1 MLTKTT
7 VTKTT
12 VTNTID
18 NKGALSPFYIM
29 KGILKKMAY
38 KLHRYNQ
45 KKVASKMKKYE
56 LELTVKG
63 LAKSLNDFM
72 EKGRKS
78 DMTEGFTNFLAK
90 SGYQIERKNKKGKK
104 IKGVSVR
111 VSGLTKD
118 ELIKKIGAY
127 NKLLNELEKGNK
139 RYENLKKMAERYNVS
154 PRLMQKIFEYMHE
167 SAIENYLDSDQI
179 IKTMQMYKGDWE
191 NFSKAEFKKLVDD
204 FINKKAKQQ
213 QEINLDKMFEELKS
227 EQK

>member
-1 MLTKTT
+1 M
-7 VTKTT
+7 
-12 VTNTID
+12 N
-18 NKGALSPFYIM
+18 
-29 KGILKKMAY
+29 
-38 KLHRYNQ
+38 
-45 KKVASKMKKYE
+45 KYE

-78 DMTEGFTNFLAK
+78 DMTEAFKNFLAK

-104 IKGVSVR
+104 TIGVSAR

-139 RYENLKKMAERYNVS
+139 LYENLKEMADRYDVS

-167 SAIENYLDSDQI
+167 SALENYLDSEQI
-179 IKTMQMYKGDWE
+179 IEIMQMYKGEWE
-191 NFSKAEFKKLVDD
+191 NFSKAEFKKIVDD

-213 QEINLDKMFEELKS
+213 QEINLDTMFKELKK
-227 EQK
+227 EQI

>member
-1 MLTKTT
+1 
-7 VTKTT
+7 
-12 VTNTID
+12 
-18 NKGALSPFYIM
+18 
-29 KGILKKMAY
+29 MAY

-45 KKVASKMKKYE
+45 KKVASKMKRYE

-63 LAKSLNDFM
+63 LAKSINDFM

-78 DMTEGFTNFLAK
+78 DMTEGFKNFLAK
-90 SGYQIERKNKKGKK
+90 SGYQIERKNKNGKK

-139 RYENLKKMAERYNVS
+139 RYENLKKMAEYYDVS

-191 NFSKAEFKKLVDD
+191 NFSKAEFKKMVDD

-213 QEINLDKMFEELKS
+213 QEINLDKMFEELKR

>member
-1 MLTKTT
+1 
-7 VTKTT
+7 
-12 VTNTID
+12 
-18 NKGALSPFYIM
+18 
-29 KGILKKMAY
+29 MAY

-45 KKVASKMKKYE
+45 KKVASKMKRYE

-63 LAKSLNDFM
+63 LAKSINDFM

-78 DMTEGFTNFLAK
+78 DMTEGFKNFLAK
-90 SGYQIERKNKKGKK
+90 SGYQIERKNKNGKK

-139 RYENLKKMAERYNVS
+139 RYENLKKMAEYYDVS

-167 SAIENYLDSDQI
+167 SAIEKYLDSEQI

-191 NFSKAEFKKLVDD
+191 NFSKAEFKKMVDD

-213 QEINLDKMFEELKS
+213 QEINLDKMFEELKR

>member
-1 MLTKTT
+1 
-7 VTKTT
+7 
-12 VTNTID
+12 
-18 NKGALSPFYIM
+18 
-29 KGILKKMAY
+29 MAY

-45 KKVASKMKKYE
+45 KKVASKMKRYE

-78 DMTEGFTNFLAK
+78 DMTESFKNFLAK
-90 SGYQIERKNKKGKK
+90 SGYQIERKKKKGKK

-139 RYENLKKMAERYNVS
+139 RYENLKKMAEKFDVS

-167 SAIENYLDSDQI
+167 SAIEKYMGSEQI
-179 IKTMQMYKGDWE
+179 VETLKEYVGEWE

-213 QEINLDKMFEELKS
+213 QEINLDTMFDELKRN
-227 EQK
+227 QK

>member
-1 MLTKTT
+1 
-7 VTKTT
+7 
-12 VTNTID
+12 
-18 NKGALSPFYIM
+18 
-29 KGILKKMAY
+29 MAY

-45 KKVASKMKKYE
+45 KKVASKMKRYE

-78 DMTEGFTNFLAK
+78 DMTESFKNFLAK
-90 SGYQIERKNKKGKK
+90 SDYQIERKNKKGKN
-104 IKGVSVR
+104 IKGVSAR

-139 RYENLKKMAERYNVS
+139 RYENLKKMAERYDVS

-191 NFSKAEFKKLVDD
+191 NFSKAEFKKIVDD

>member
-1 MLTKTT
+1 
-7 VTKTT
+7 
-12 VTNTID
+12 
-18 NKGALSPFYIM
+18 
-29 KGILKKMAY
+29 MAY

-45 KKVASKMKKYE
+45 KKPASKMKKYE

-78 DMTEGFTNFLAK
+78 DMTESFKNFLAK
-90 SGYQIERKNKKGKK
+90 SGYQIERKSKKGKK
-104 IKGVSVR
+104 IKGVSER

-139 RYENLKKMAERYNVS
+139 QYENLKKMAERFEVS
-154 PRLMQKIFEYMHE
+154 PQLMKKIFEYMHE
-167 SAIENYLDSDQI
+167 SAIENYMDSEQI
-179 IKTMQMYKGDWE
+179 IESLRMNVGEWE
-191 NFSKAEFKKLVDD
+191 NFSKAEFKKMVDD

>member
-1 MLTKTT
+1 
-7 VTKTT
+7 
-12 VTNTID
+12 
-18 NKGALSPFYIM
+18 
-29 KGILKKMAY
+29 MAY

-45 KKVASKMKKYE
+45 KKVASKMKRYE

-78 DMTEGFTNFLAK
+78 DMTESFKNFLAK
-90 SGYQIERKNKKGKK
+90 SGYQIERKTKKGKN

-139 RYENLKKMAERYNVS
+139 RYENLKKMAERYDVS

-179 IKTMQMYKGDWE
+179 IETMQMYKGDWE
-191 NFSKAEFKKLVDD
+191 NFSKAEFKKIVDD
-204 FINKKAKQQ
+204 FINKKAKHQ
-213 QEINLDKMFEELKS
+213 QEINLDTMFKELKR

>member
-1 MLTKTT
+1 
-7 VTKTT
+7 
-12 VTNTID
+12 
-18 NKGALSPFYIM
+18 
-29 KGILKKMAY
+29 MAY

-45 KKVASKMKKYE
+45 KKGASKMNKNE
-56 LELTVKG
+56 LEMTLKG

-72 EKGRKS
+72 EKGRKA
-78 DMTEGFTNFLAK
+78 DMTESFKNFLAK
-90 SGYQIERKNKKGKK
+90 SGYQVERKNQKRKK

-111 VSGLTKD
+111 VSGLTKN

-139 RYENLKKMAERYNVS
+139 RFENLKKMAERYDVS

-213 QEINLDKMFEELKS
+213 QEINLDSMFDELKRN
-227 EQK
+227 QK

>member
-1 MLTKTT
+1 
-7 VTKTT
+7 
-12 VTNTID
+12 
-18 NKGALSPFYIM
+18 M
-29 KGILKKMAY
+29 K
-38 KLHRYNQ
+38 R
-45 KKVASKMKKYE
+45 YE

-78 DMTEGFTNFLAK
+78 DMTESFKNFLAK

-139 RYENLKKMAERYNVS
+139 LYENLKKMAERFEVS
-154 PRLMQKIFEYMHE
+154 PQLMRKIFDYMHE

-191 NFSKAEFKKLVDD
+191 NFSKAEFKKIVDD

>member
-1 MLTKTT
+1 
-7 VTKTT
+7 
-12 VTNTID
+12 
-18 NKGALSPFYIM
+18 M
-29 KGILKKMAY
+29 K
-38 KLHRYNQ
+38 R
-45 KKVASKMKKYE
+45 YE

-78 DMTEGFTNFLAK
+78 DMTDAFKNFLAK

-139 RYENLKKMAERYNVS
+139 QYENLKKMAERFEVS
-154 PRLMQKIFEYMHE
+154 PQLMKKIFEYMHE
-167 SAIENYLDSDQI
+167 SAIEKYMDSEQI
-179 IKTMQMYKGDWE
+179 VESLRMNVGDWE
-191 NFSKAEFKKLVDD
+191 NFSKAEFKKMVDD

-213 QEINLDKMFEELKS
+213 QEINLDKMFEELKR

>member
-1 MLTKTT
+1 
-7 VTKTT
+7 
-12 VTNTID
+12 
-18 NKGALSPFYIM
+18 
-29 KGILKKMAY
+29 MAY

-72 EKGRKS
+72 EKGRKT
-78 DMTEGFTNFLAK
+78 DMTEAFKNFLAK

-139 RYENLKKMAERYNVS
+139 SYENLKKMAERYDIS
-154 PRLMQKIFEYMHE
+154 PRLMRKIFDYIHE

-179 IKTMQMYKGDWE
+179 IKTMQMYKGEWE
-191 NFSKAEFKKLVDD
+191 NFSKAEFKKIVDD

-213 QEINLDKMFEELKS
+213 QEINLDKMFEELKR

>member
-1 MLTKTT
+1 
-7 VTKTT
+7 
-12 VTNTID
+12 
-18 NKGALSPFYIM
+18 
-29 KGILKKMAY
+29 MAY

-45 KKVASKMKKYE
+45 KKVASKMKRYE

-78 DMTEGFTNFLAK
+78 DMTEGFKNFLAK
-90 SGYQIERKNKKGKK
+90 SGYQVERKNKKGKK

-139 RYENLKKMAERYNVS
+139 QYENLKEMAERFKVS
-154 PRLMQKIFEYMHE
+154 PQLMKKIFEYMHE
-167 SAIENYLDSDQI
+167 SAIEQYMDSEQI
-179 IKTMQMYKGDWE
+179 IESMRMYEGEWK
-191 NFSKAEFKKLVDD
+191 NFSKAEFKKMVDD

-213 QEINLDKMFEELKS
+213 QEINLDKMFEELKR

>member
-1 MLTKTT
+1 
-7 VTKTT
+7 
-12 VTNTID
+12 
-18 NKGALSPFYIM
+18 
-29 KGILKKMAY
+29 MAY

-45 KKVASKMKKYE
+45 KKVASKMKRYE

-72 EKGRKS
+72 EKGRKG
-78 DMTEGFTNFLAK
+78 DMTEGFENFLAK
-90 SGYQIERKNKKGKK
+90 SGYQIKRKNKKGKN

-127 NKLLNELEKGNK
+127 NKLLNELEKGNTL
-139 RYENLKKMAERYNVS
+139 YENLKKIAERFEVS
-154 PRLMQKIFEYMHE
+154 PQLMKKIFEYMHE
-167 SAIENYLDSDQI
+167 SAIEKYMDSEQI
-179 IKTMQMYKGDWE
+179 VESLRMNKGEWE
-191 NFSKAEFKKLVDD
+191 NFSKAEFKKMVDD

-213 QEINLDKMFEELKS
+213 QEINLDTMFEELKK

>member
-1 MLTKTT
+1 
-7 VTKTT
+7 
-12 VTNTID
+12 
-18 NKGALSPFYIM
+18 M
-29 KGILKKMAY
+29 K
-38 KLHRYNQ
+38 R
-45 KKVASKMKKYE
+45 YE

-78 DMTEGFTNFLAK
+78 DMTEAFNNFLAK

-139 RYENLKKMAERYNVS
+139 RFENLKKMAEKFDVS
-154 PRLMQKIFEYMHE
+154 TQLMKKIFEYMHE
-167 SAIENYLDSDQI
+167 SAIEKYMDSEQI
-179 IKTMQMYKGDWE
+179 VETLKEYVGEWE
-191 NFSKAEFKKLVDD
+191 KFSKAEFKKLVDD

-227 EQK
+227 KQK

>member
-1 MLTKTT
+1 
-7 VTKTT
+7 
-12 VTNTID
+12 
-18 NKGALSPFYIM
+18 
-29 KGILKKMAY
+29 MAY
-38 KLHRYNQ
+38 KLHRYKQ
-45 KKVASKMKKYE
+45 KKVASKMKRYE

-78 DMTEGFTNFLAK
+78 DMSEAFKNFLAK
-90 SGYQIERKNKKGKK
+90 SGYQIERKSKKGKN

-139 RYENLKKMAERYNVS
+139 RFENLKKMAERYEVS
-154 PRLMQKIFEYMHE
+154 PQLMRKIFDYMHE

-179 IKTMQMYKGDWE
+179 IKTMQMYKGEWE
-191 NFSKAEFKKLVDD
+191 NFSKAEFKKIVDD

-213 QEINLDKMFEELKS
+213 QEINLDTMFKDLKK

>member
-1 MLTKTT
+1 M
-7 VTKTT
+7 
-12 VTNTID
+12 
-18 NKGALSPFYIM
+18 S
-29 KGILKKMAY
+29 Y
-38 KLHRYNQ
+38 KLKRYNQ
-45 KKVASKMKKYE
+45 RKAASKMKRYE

-72 EKGRKS
+72 EKGRKADIS
-78 DMTEGFTNFLAK
+78 DAFKNFLAK
-90 SGYQIERKNKKGKK
+90 SGYQIERKNKNGKK

-139 RYENLKKMAERYNVS
+139 RYENLKKMAERYDVS

-179 IKTMQMYKGDWE
+179 IETLQIHKGEWE
-191 NFSKAEFKKLVDD
+191 NFSKAEFKKIVDE

-213 QEINLDKMFEELKS
+213 QEINLDKMFEELKM

>member
-1 MLTKTT
+1 
-7 VTKTT
+7 
-12 VTNTID
+12 
-18 NKGALSPFYIM
+18 
-29 KGILKKMAY
+29 MAY
-38 KLHRYNQ
+38 KLKRYQQ

-78 DMTEGFTNFLAK
+78 DMTESFNNFLAK
-90 SGYQIERKNKKGKK
+90 SGYQIERKNKNGKK

-139 RYENLKKMAERYNVS
+139 RYENLKEMAENFDVS
-154 PRLMQKIFEYMHE
+154 PQLMKKIFEYMHE
-167 SAIENYLDSDQI
+167 SAIEQYMDSEQI
-179 IKTMQMYKGDWE
+179 IETLREYKGDWE
-191 NFSKAEFKKLVDD
+191 NFSKAEFKKMVDD

-213 QEINLDKMFEELKS
+213 QEINLDKMFKELKR

>member
-1 MLTKTT
+1 
-7 VTKTT
+7 
-12 VTNTID
+12 
-18 NKGALSPFYIM
+18 
-29 KGILKKMAY
+29 MAY

-45 KKVASKMKKYE
+45 KKVASKMKRYE

-78 DMTEGFTNFLAK
+78 DMTEGFKNFLAK
-90 SGYQIERKNKKGKK
+90 SGYQIERKNKNGKK

-127 NKLLNELEKGNK
+127 NKLLNELEKGDK
-139 RYENLKKMAERYNVS
+139 LYENLKKMAERYDVS

-191 NFSKAEFKKLVDD
+191 NFSKAEFKKMVDD
-204 FINKKAKQQ
+204 FINKKAKHQ
-213 QEINLDKMFEELKS
+213 QEINLDEMFEELKS

>member
-1 MLTKTT
+1 
-7 VTKTT
+7 
-12 VTNTID
+12 
-18 NKGALSPFYIM
+18 
-29 KGILKKMAY
+29 MAY

-45 KKVASKMKKYE
+45 KKVASKMKRYE

-78 DMTEGFTNFLAK
+78 DITEGFKNFLAK

-104 IKGVSVR
+104 ISGVSVR

-139 RYENLKKMAERYNVS
+139 RYENLKKMAERYDVS

-167 SAIENYLDSDQI
+167 SAIEKYMGSEQI
-179 IKTMQMYKGDWE
+179 VERLRMNVGEWE
-191 NFSKAEFKKLVDD
+191 KFSKDEFKKLVDE
-204 FINKKAKQQ
+204 FINKKAKHQ
-213 QEINLDKMFEELKS
+213 QEINLDTMFDELKRN
-227 EQK
+227 QK

>member
-1 MLTKTT
+1 
-7 VTKTT
+7 
-12 VTNTID
+12 
-18 NKGALSPFYIM
+18 
-29 KGILKKMAY
+29 MAY

-78 DMTEGFTNFLAK
+78 DITEGFKNFLAK
-90 SGYQIERKNKKGKK
+90 SGYQIERKNKNGKK
-104 IKGVSVR
+104 VKGVSVR

-139 RYENLKKMAERYNVS
+139 RYENLKKMAERYDVS
-154 PRLMQKIFEYMHE
+154 PQLMKKIFEYMHE
-167 SAIENYLDSDQI
+167 SAIEKYLDSEQI
-179 IKTMQMYKGDWE
+179 IKTMQMYKGEWE
-191 NFSKAEFKKLVDD
+191 NFSKAEFKKMVDD

-213 QEINLDKMFEELKS
+213 QEINLDTMFNELKRN
-227 EQK
+227 QK

>member
-1 MLTKTT
+1 
-7 VTKTT
+7 
-12 VTNTID
+12 
-18 NKGALSPFYIM
+18 
-29 KGILKKMAY
+29 MAY
-38 KLHRYNQ
+38 KLKRYQ
-45 KKVASKMKKYE
+45 QQKVASKMKKNE
-56 LELTVKG
+56 LEMTVKG

-78 DMTEGFTNFLAK
+78 DMTESFKNFLAK

-104 IKGVSVR
+104 TIAVSER

-139 RYENLKKMAERYNVS
+139 RYENLKKMAERYDVS
-154 PRLMQKIFEYMHE
+154 PQLMRKIFEYMHE

-179 IKTMQMYKGDWE
+179 IKTMEMYKGEWK
-191 NFSKAEFKKLVDD
+191 NFSKAEFKKIVDD

-213 QEINLDKMFEELKS
+213 QEINLDTMFEELKRI
-227 EQK
+227 QK

>member
-1 MLTKTT
+1 
-7 VTKTT
+7 
-12 VTNTID
+12 
-18 NKGALSPFYIM
+18 
-29 KGILKKMAY
+29 MAY

-45 KKVASKMKKYE
+45 KKVASKMKRYE

-72 EKGRKS
+72 EKGRKA
-78 DMTEGFTNFLAK
+78 DMTEGFKNFLAK

-127 NKLLNELEKGNK
+127 NKLLNELEKGDK
-139 RYENLKKMAERYNVS
+139 RYENLKKMAERFKVS
-154 PRLMQKIFEYMHE
+154 PQLMKKIFEYMHE

-179 IKTMQMYKGDWE
+179 IKTMQMYKGEWE

-213 QEINLDKMFEELKS
+213 QEINLDTMFDELKRN
-227 EQK
+227 QK

>member
-1 MLTKTT
+1 
-7 VTKTT
+7 
-12 VTNTID
+12 
-18 NKGALSPFYIM
+18 
-29 KGILKKMAY
+29 MAY

-45 KKVASKMKKYE
+45 KKVASKMKRYE
-56 LELTVKG
+56 LELAVKG

-72 EKGRKS
+72 EKGRKA
-78 DMTEGFTNFLAK
+78 DMTETFKNFLAK
-90 SGYQIERKNKKGKK
+90 SGYQVERKNKKGKK

-139 RYENLKKMAERYNVS
+139 RYENLKKMAERFEVS
-154 PRLMQKIFEYMHE
+154 PQLMRKIFDYMHE
-167 SAIENYLDSDQI
+167 SAIEQYMDSEQI
-179 IKTMQMYKGDWE
+179 VESLRMNVDEWE
-191 NFSKAEFKKLVDD
+191 KFSKDEFKKIVDD

-213 QEINLDKMFEELKS
+213 QEINLDKMFKELKS

>member
-1 MLTKTT
+1 
-7 VTKTT
+7 
-12 VTNTID
+12 
-18 NKGALSPFYIM
+18 
-29 KGILKKMAY
+29 MAY

-78 DMTEGFTNFLAK
+78 DITEGFKNFLAK
-90 SGYQIERKNKKGKK
+90 SGYQIERKNKNGKK
-104 IKGVSVR
+104 VKGVSVR

-139 RYENLKKMAERYNVS
+139 RYEKLKEMAERYDVS
-154 PRLMQKIFEYMHE
+154 PQLMKKIFEYMHE
-167 SAIENYLDSDQI
+167 SAIEKYLDSEQI
-179 IKTMQMYKGDWE
+179 IKTMQMYKGEWE
-191 NFSKAEFKKLVDD
+191 NFSKAEFKKMVDD

-213 QEINLDKMFEELKS
+213 QEINLDTMFNELKRN
-227 EQK
+227 QK

>member
-1 MLTKTT
+1 
-7 VTKTT
+7 
-12 VTNTID
+12 
-18 NKGALSPFYIM
+18 
-29 KGILKKMAY
+29 MAY

-45 KKVASKMKKYE
+45 KKVASKMKRYE
-56 LELTVKG
+56 MELTVKG

-78 DMTEGFTNFLAK
+78 DMTDTFKNFLAK

-139 RYENLKKMAERYNVS
+139 RYENLKKMAERYDVS

-179 IKTMQMYKGDWE
+179 IETMQMYKGDWE

-213 QEINLDKMFEELKS
+213 QEINLDKMFKELKS

>member
-1 MLTKTT
+1 
-7 VTKTT
+7 
-12 VTNTID
+12 
-18 NKGALSPFYIM
+18 
-29 KGILKKMAY
+29 MAY

-45 KKVASKMKKYE
+45 KKVASKMKRYE

-78 DMTEGFTNFLAK
+78 DMTEDFKNFLAK
-90 SGYQIERKNKKGKK
+90 SGYQAERKNNKGKN

-139 RYENLKKMAERYNVS
+139 RYENLKKMAERFDVS
-154 PRLMQKIFEYMHE
+154 PQLMKKIFEYMHE

-179 IKTMQMYKGDWE
+179 IKTMQMYKGEWE
-191 NFSKAEFKKLVDD
+191 NFSKAEFKKIVDE
-204 FINKKAKQQ
+204 FINKKANQQ
-213 QEINLDKMFEELKS
+213 QEINLDTMFNELKR

>member
-1 MLTKTT
+1 
-7 VTKTT
+7 
-12 VTNTID
+12 
-18 NKGALSPFYIM
+18 
-29 KGILKKMAY
+29 MAY
-38 KLHRYNQ
+38 QLKRYNQ
-45 KKVASKMKKYE
+45 RKVASKMEKYE

-78 DMTEGFTNFLAK
+78 DMTEGFKNFLAK
-90 SGYQIERKNKKGKK
+90 SGYQIERKNKNGKK

-139 RYENLKKMAERYNVS
+139 RYENLKKMAERYDVS
-154 PRLMQKIFEYMHE
+154 PKLMQKIFEYMHE

-179 IKTMQMYKGDWE
+179 IKTMQMYKGEWE

>member
-1 MLTKTT
+1 
-7 VTKTT
+7 
-12 VTNTID
+12 
-18 NKGALSPFYIM
+18 
-29 KGILKKMAY
+29 MAY

-45 KKVASKMKKYE
+45 KKVASKMKRYE

-78 DMTEGFTNFLAK
+78 DMTESFKNFLAK
-90 SGYQIERKNKKGKK
+90 SGYQIERKNKKGKN

-139 RYENLKKMAERYNVS
+139 RYENLKKMAERYDVS
-154 PRLMQKIFEYMHE
+154 PRLMQKIFDYMHE

-179 IKTMQMYKGDWE
+179 IKTMEMYKGEWE
-191 NFSKAEFKKLVDD
+191 NFSKAEFKKIVDD

-213 QEINLDKMFEELKS
+213 QEINLDKMFEELKM

>member
-1 MLTKTT
+1 
-7 VTKTT
+7 
-12 VTNTID
+12 
-18 NKGALSPFYIM
+18 
-29 KGILKKMAY
+29 MAY
-38 KLHRYNQ
+38 KLKRYNQ
-45 KKVASKMKKYE
+45 RKVASKMKRYE

-78 DMTEGFTNFLAK
+78 DMTEGFKNFLAK
-90 SGYQIERKNKKGKK
+90 SGYQIERKNKKGKN

-139 RYENLKKMAERYNVS
+139 RYENLKKMAECYDVS
-154 PRLMQKIFEYMHE
+154 PQLMQKIFEYMHE

-179 IKTMQMYKGDWE
+179 IKTMQMYKGEWE
-191 NFSKAEFKKLVDD
+191 NFSKAEFKKMVDD

-213 QEINLDKMFEELKS
+213 QEINLDTMFDELKRI
-227 EQK
+227 QK

>member
-1 MLTKTT
+1 
-7 VTKTT
+7 
-12 VTNTID
+12 
-18 NKGALSPFYIM
+18 
-29 KGILKKMAY
+29 MAY
-38 KLHRYNQ
+38 KLKRYNQ
-45 KKVASKMKKYE
+45 KKVASKMKRCE

-72 EKGRKS
+72 EKGRKA
-78 DMTEGFTNFLAK
+78 DMTEGFKNFLAK
-90 SGYQIERKNKKGKK
+90 SGYQIERKNKKGEK

-111 VSGLTKD
+111 VSGLSKD

-139 RYENLKKMAERYNVS
+139 LYENLKEMAERFDVS
-154 PRLMQKIFEYMHE
+154 PQLMKKIFEYMHE
-167 SAIENYLDSDQI
+167 SAIEQYMGSEQI
-179 IKTMQMYKGDWE
+179 IETLREYKGDWE
-191 NFSKAEFKKLVDD
+191 NFSKAEFKKLIDD

>member
-1 MLTKTT
+1 
-7 VTKTT
+7 
-12 VTNTID
+12 
-18 NKGALSPFYIM
+18 
-29 KGILKKMAY
+29 MAY

-45 KKVASKMKKYE
+45 KKVASKMKRYE

-78 DMTEGFTNFLAK
+78 DMTESFKNFLAK
-90 SGYQIERKNKKGKK
+90 SDYQIERKNKKGKN

-139 RYENLKKMAERYNVS
+139 RYENLKKMAERYDVS

-191 NFSKAEFKKLVDD
+191 NFSKAEFKKIVDD

>member
-1 MLTKTT
+1 
-7 VTKTT
+7 
-12 VTNTID
+12 
-18 NKGALSPFYIM
+18 
-29 KGILKKMAY
+29 MAY

-45 KKVASKMKKYE
+45 KKVASKMNKYE

-78 DMTEGFTNFLAK
+78 DMTESFKNFLAK
-90 SGYQIERKNKKGKK
+90 SGYQIERKNKKGKN

-139 RYENLKKMAERYNVS
+139 RYENLKEMAERFDVS
-154 PRLMQKIFEYMHE
+154 PQLMKKIFEYMHE

-179 IKTMQMYKGDWE
+179 IKTMEMYKGEWE
-191 NFSKAEFKKLVDD
+191 NFSKAEFKKIVDD

-213 QEINLDKMFEELKS
+213 QEINLDTMFNDLKK

>member
-1 MLTKTT
+1 
-7 VTKTT
+7 
-12 VTNTID
+12 
-18 NKGALSPFYIM
+18 
-29 KGILKKMAY
+29 MAY

-45 KKVASKMKKYE
+45 KKVASKMKRYE

-63 LAKSLNDFM
+63 LAKSINDFM

-78 DMTEGFTNFLAK
+78 DMTDGFKNFLAK
-90 SGYQIERKNKKGKK
+90 SGYQIERKNKNGKK

-118 ELIKKIGAY
+118 ELIKKIGTY

-139 RYENLKKMAERYNVS
+139 RYENLKEMAELYNVS
-154 PRLMQKIFEYMHE
+154 HRLMQKIFEYMHE

-179 IKTMQMYKGDWE
+179 IKTMQMYKGEWE

-213 QEINLDKMFEELKS
+213 QEINLDKMFKELKS

>member
-1 MLTKTT
+1 
-7 VTKTT
+7 
-12 VTNTID
+12 
-18 NKGALSPFYIM
+18 
-29 KGILKKMAY
+29 MAY

-72 EKGRKS
+72 EKGRKA
-78 DMTEGFTNFLAK
+78 DMTDGFKNFLAK
-90 SGYQIERKNKKGKK
+90 SGYQIERKNKNGKK

-139 RYENLKKMAERYNVS
+139 RYENLKKIAERYDVQ
-154 PRLMQKIFEYMHE
+154 PQLMQKIFEYMHE
-167 SAIENYLDSDQI
+167 TAIENYLDSDQI
-179 IKTMQMYKGDWE
+179 IETLQMHKGEWE
-191 NFSKAEFKKLVDD
+191 HFSKAEFKKIVDE

-213 QEINLDKMFEELKS
+213 QEINLDTMFNELKRN
-227 EQK
+227 QK

>member
-1 MLTKTT
+1 
-7 VTKTT
+7 
-12 VTNTID
+12 
-18 NKGALSPFYIM
+18 
-29 KGILKKMAY
+29 MAY

-45 KKVASKMKKYE
+45 KKPASKMKKYE

-72 EKGRKS
+72 EKGRKT
-78 DMTEGFTNFLAK
+78 DMSEAFKNYLAK

-127 NKLLNELEKGNK
+127 NKLLNELERGNK
-139 RYENLKKMAERYNVS
+139 RYENLKKMAERYDVS
-154 PRLMQKIFEYMHE
+154 PQLMRKIFEYMHE

-179 IKTMQMYKGDWE
+179 IKTMQMYKGEWE
-191 NFSKAEFKKLVDD
+191 NFSKAEFKKIVDD

-213 QEINLDKMFEELKS
+213 QEINLDTMFEELKR